1 MRVPISPASVAP
13 DFTGGSIQHT
23 AGDARRITLVRWKQ
37 PTLFAVPLAFGTSF
51 LRPRGHTLEV
61 LDPIAGFADKSSLLV
76 DLCARET
83 RYRRVRVDHVF
94 AVMLMVE
101 LRARSCFFECCSFWT
116 R

>member
-1 MRVPISPASVAP
+1 VVRVPISRATVAP

-37 PTLFAVPLAFGTSF
+37 PTLFAVPVAFGTSF
-51 LRPRGHTLEV
+51 PRTRGHTLDV

-83 RYRRVRVDHVF
+83 RYRCVRVNHVV
-94 AVMLMVE
+94 AVMLMIE
-101 LRARSCFFECCSFWT
+101 PRARSCFFELM
-116 R
+116 

>member
-1 MRVPISPASVAP
+1 VRVPIFPASVAP

-37 PTLFAVPLAFGTSF
+37 PTLFAVPVAFGTSF
-51 LRPRGHTLEV
+51 PRTRGHTLDV

-83 RYRRVRVDHVF
+83 RYRRVRVNHVVA
-94 AVMLMVE
+94 AVMLMIE
-101 LRARSCFFECCSFWT
+101 PRARSCFFELM
-116 R
+116 

>member
-1 MRVPISPASVAP
+1 MVRVPISRATVAP

-37 PTLFAVPLAFGTSF
+37 PTLFAVPVAFGTSF
-51 LRPRGHTLEV
+51 PRTRGHTLEV

-101 LRARSCFFECCSFWT
+101 LRARSCFFELM
-116 R
+116 